1 MVKSKRIEHCRT
13 DLLYW
18 IHYVIDVTGF
28 LAWCLAGTFGIYFSG
43 VLRSIVCGIDHLIIM
58 TGRPFRSIVELKV
71 QQLGHGGEIQ
81 LDGHTSK
88 EIKSKEELFQ
98 NLFQAF

>member
-18 IHYVIDVTGF
+18 IHYIIDVTGF
-28 LAWCLAGTFGIYFSG
+28 LAWCLAGKFGIYFSG

-58 TGRPFRSIVELKV
+58 TGRPFRASLSSRSNSWDMEEKYNWTATHLKKARARR
-71 QQLGHGGEIQ
+71 
-81 LDGHTSK
+81 S
-88 EIKSKEELFQ
+88 
-98 NLFQAF
+98 